1 MFPGQQHPTHYHD
14 IKEETFHVL
23 SGHLHLVLDGEELEL
38 ESGQIKTV
46 QQREKHSFSAPD
58 GVIFEEIS
66 THHERADSFYDDPSI
81 AKLDVMVRKT
91 ILKCW

>member
-1 MFPGQQHPTHYHD
+1 M
-14 IKEETFHVL
+14 
-23 SGHLHLVLDGEELEL
+23 LDGEELEL